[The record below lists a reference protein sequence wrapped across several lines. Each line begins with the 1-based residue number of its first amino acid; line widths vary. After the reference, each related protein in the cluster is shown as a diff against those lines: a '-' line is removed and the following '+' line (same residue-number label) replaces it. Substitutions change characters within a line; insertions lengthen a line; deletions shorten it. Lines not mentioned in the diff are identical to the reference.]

1 MTVFYVYWICTG
13 LLCLLYIT
21 SATLYVIKWGWVRQ
35 TLVSLG
41 YPAYLQPLLIAVK
54 ILAVLAILSRESV
67 FLSDL
72 AYAGMF
78 YHLLLSG
85 LAHVGKHKP
94 TGAVPAVAGLIL
106 MIISFSLQ
114 NVARDIPSPYALTTE
129 NLTHAQVY

>member
-13 LLCLLYIT
+13 LLCLLYVT
-21 SATLYVIKWGWVRQ
+21 SATLYVVKWKWVRQ
-35 TLVSLG
+35 TLVGLG
-41 YPAYLQPLLIAVK
+41 YPVYLQPLLITVK

-78 YHLLLSG
+78 YHLVLSG
-85 LAHVGKHKP
+85 LAHVGKRQP
-94 TGAVPAVAGLIL
+94 TGAVPAVTGLIL
-106 MIISFSLQ
+106 MIVSFSMQ
-114 NVARDIPSPYALTTE
+114 NVAREMPSPYALTAV